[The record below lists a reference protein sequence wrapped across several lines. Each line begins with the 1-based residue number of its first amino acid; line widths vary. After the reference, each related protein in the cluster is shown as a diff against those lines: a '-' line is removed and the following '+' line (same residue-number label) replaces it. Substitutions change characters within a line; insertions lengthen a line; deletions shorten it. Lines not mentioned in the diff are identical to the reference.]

1 MDAGHGREVGER
13 EVNKQPINR
22 QATRGVVMELRLCL
36 VILCVSVITPVFA
49 QNSNQTSSFGI
60 DAVHMPEPKLTAFEK
75 ELLDTQKALLDAMK
89 RGDTAYVSNAI
100 ANDFMVIT
108 ANGDPGSKGELV
120 EAAVPAKD
128 QKEKPQPIFYD
139 FKIVQLSD
147 NAGVVTYNVVFPSH
161 IERYQHLS
169 DTWVK
174 EGNQWKLKFQQTTL
188 NLWSAHDL

>member
-1 MDAGHGREVGER
+1 
-13 EVNKQPINR
+13 
-22 QATRGVVMELRLCL
+22 MELRLCL
-36 VILCVSVITPVFA
+36 VILCVCVITPVFA

-100 ANDFMVIT
+100 ANDFVVIT
-108 ANGDPGSKGELV
+108 ANGDPGGKGELV
-120 EAAVPAKD
+120 EAAVPPKD
-128 QKEKPQPIFYD
+128 QKEKPQPVFYD
-139 FKIVQLSD
+139 FKVVQLAD

-188 NLWSAHDL
+188 NIWSAQDL